1 MPTSDQEKPS
11 PQPGDAARS
20 EAGAGP
26 SRPEGSLDADVQ
38 RALAAELR
46 WLTHEISQPL
56 AAIVSYVRGAQMRL
70 DAHSLQEADLAH
82 VLEAI
87 ATQAQR
93 AVAIVRGADRQRGS

>member
-1 MPTSDQEKPS
+1 MTTSGHGKASPKP
-11 PQPGDAARS
+11 GGAARS
-20 EAGAGP
+20 GADVGLR
-26 SRPEGSLDADVQ
+26 RPQEDPDADVR
-38 RALAAELR
+38 RALAVELR

-56 AAIVSYVRGAQMRL
+56 AAIVSYVRGAQLRL
-70 DAHSLQEADLAH
+70 DNRSLKEADLAN